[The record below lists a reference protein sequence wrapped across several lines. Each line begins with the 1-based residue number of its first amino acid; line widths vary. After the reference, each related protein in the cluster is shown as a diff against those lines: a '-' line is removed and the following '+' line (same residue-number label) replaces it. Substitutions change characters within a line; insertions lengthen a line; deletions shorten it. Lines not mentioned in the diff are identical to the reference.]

1 MINHLL
7 VLIFA
12 AVCII
17 SSLHGGAREDVIKE
31 LNDSASVKGSE
42 AATSWEQ
49 FFVACIDITSPPIP
63 LSESFNMNTVWPGMA
78 NWTEV
83 SNWAE
88 RNEHIERAFTEAAKR
103 AIIGLPYGS
112 ENVPESFRVNGIY
125 AEVGVDNRLHTTDFS
140 YIDSVRL
147 ACLCAT
153 AEMYRLFEAGEY
165 DRAIQLMISE
175 FIVLRKFCD
184 REFLKEQLAF
194 MPMLGNALSNSR
206 DMFFRYREKLSAIQ
220 FRAIAMDG
228 IPHLE
233 TDSTS
238 LLMPEGDRVV
248 GKALLL
254 ELFNANGEADPG
266 KFREVLTDIQADQ
279 ELLTRAGAA
288 KYWESIAL
296 VHRGRDGSIIQ
307 LNKIYDDWW
316 RRWKMRSFH
325 PQLSVDTELE
335 KSNPVKYAAV
345 HLVVRDIQ
353 ELFRQRDLLAVQV
366 NGAAVSAALCGY
378 LNHYGAYPSHIKKMY
393 AQLLHRES
401 NLDALRSLS
410 LRTDA
415 DWTLYA
421 HPVGPLS
428 YRKINERTKVETK
441 RGDVFIDKGQALL
454 YSVSVDDEDNRGENA
469 GTDIILW
476 PPLKTL
482 ERQAK
487 LLE

>member
-1 MINHLL
+1 
-7 VLIFA
+7 
-12 AVCII
+12 
-17 SSLHGGAREDVIKE
+17 
-31 LNDSASVKGSE
+31 
-42 AATSWEQ
+42 
-49 FFVACIDITSPPIP
+49 
-63 LSESFNMNTVWPGMA
+63 
-78 NWTEV
+78 
-83 SNWAE
+83 
-88 RNEHIERAFTEAAKR
+88 
-103 AIIGLPYGS
+103 
-112 ENVPESFRVNGIY
+112 
-125 AEVGVDNRLHTTDFS
+125 
-140 YIDSVRL
+140 
-147 ACLCAT
+147 
-153 AEMYRLFEAGEY
+153 
-165 DRAIQLMISE
+165 
-175 FIVLRKFCD
+175 
-184 REFLKEQLAF
+184 
-194 MPMLGNALSNSR
+194 
-206 DMFFRYREKLSAIQ
+206 
-220 FRAIAMDG
+220 
-228 IPHLE
+228 
-233 TDSTS
+233 
-238 LLMPEGDRVV
+238 
-248 GKALLL
+248 
-254 ELFNANGEADPG
+254 
-266 KFREVLTDIQADQ
+266 
-279 ELLTRAGAA
+279 
-288 KYWESIAL
+288 
-296 VHRGRDGSIIQ
+296 
-307 LNKIYDDWW
+307 
-316 RRWKMRSFH
+316 MRSFH